1 MGIFANQ
8 LHPGAAR
15 PTWGASRS
23 SGRRWRVTLNSL
35 TLTSHVQLGKPHGA
49 CFPRP
54 ARLQPCLQAQ
64 AACPPASGRLWESL
78 PGLPASVC
86 ALPPT
91 APISAQLEES
101 FAHASHKV
109 SWVTHL
115 SLKPSNVPP
124 LLSCTLRFLHS
135 TAAITNGRPCLHA
148 LPRSVPRSSFITFS
162 DIVPPLSTSASTC
175 LQQ

>member
-23 SGRRWRVTLNSL
+23 SGRRWRVTLNSP

-101 FAHASHKV
+101 FAHVSHKV

-115 SLKPSNVPP
+115 SLKPSKVPP
-124 LLSCTLRFLHS
+124 LLSCYSPLPSLHSSHHKWPAMLACPSQVCTQVFLHH
-135 TAAITNGRPCLHA
+135 L
-148 LPRSVPRSSFITFS
+148 L
-162 DIVPPLSTSASTC
+162 
-175 LQQ
+175 